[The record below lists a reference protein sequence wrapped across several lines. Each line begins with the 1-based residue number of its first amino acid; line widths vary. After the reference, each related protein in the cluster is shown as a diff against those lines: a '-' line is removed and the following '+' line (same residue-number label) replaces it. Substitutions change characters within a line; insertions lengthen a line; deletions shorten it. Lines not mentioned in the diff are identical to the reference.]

1 MGNISQGKKFLFKA
15 KEDVKALKIKED
27 TEPLNNLWNP
37 AECVC
42 VCVYS
47 HGSAGADSWL
57 GNIAEDIDMVGKLS

>member
-42 VCVYS
+42 VCVCILT
-47 HGSAGADSWL
+47 AARAQIADLETLLKTLTWWES
-57 GNIAEDIDMVGKLS
+57 